1 MPTVIASLRSNPLYV
16 LKMKKLILLLTLM
29 LVALTT
35 INAQEQEADA
45 DKVKTGDSMP
55 AFTIVSDN
63 GTTIPS
69 AGLSGKVIL
78 ITMFA
83 TWCPACQLEL
93 AEIEKSLWPTFK
105 DVQGFSLL
113 ALGREHS
120 DEELTEYNK
129 TKGFTFPLYPDKD
142 RKIFDLFAVQFIP
155 RTYLINR
162 EGKII
167 YMTMGYNEAE
177 FRQLERM
184 IERALN

>member
-1 MPTVIASLRSNPLYV
+1 
-16 LKMKKLILLLTLM
+16 MKKSICLLTLI
-29 LVALTT
+29 AFFSF
-35 INAQEQEADA
+35 IAKGQEQDEDS

-55 AFTIVSDN
+55 AFTIVSDD
-63 GTTIPS
+63 GTTISS
-69 AGLSGKVIL
+69 AELSGKVVL

-83 TWCPACQLEL
+83 TWCPPCQLKL
-93 AEIEKSLWPTFK
+93 AEIEKSLWPNFK
-105 DVQGFSLL
+105 DVKGFSFL
-113 ALGREHS
+113 AIGREHS
-120 DEELTEYNK
+120 DEELAEYNK
-129 TKGFTFPLYPDKD
+129 TKGFTFALYPDKD

-167 YMTMGYNEAE
+167 YMTTGFDEQE

>member
-1 MPTVIASLRSNPLYV
+1 
-16 LKMKKLILLLTLM
+16 MKKLFLLFNLLIVFSF
-29 LVALTT
+29 VAKS
-35 INAQEQEADA
+35 QEPEENT

-63 GTTIPS
+63 GKQLS
-69 AGLSGKVIL
+69 SSEFAGNVSL
-78 ITMFA
+78 IIMFA
-83 TWCPACQLEL
+83 TWCPSCQLEMV
-93 AEIEKSLWPTFK
+93 EVERSLWPKFK
-105 DVQGFSLL
+105 DVKGFSLL
-113 ALGREHS
+113 VIGREHS
-120 DEELTEYNK
+120 DEELIEYNK

-162 EGKII
+162 DGKII
-167 YMTMGYNEAE
+167 YMTMGYNETE

>member
-1 MPTVIASLRSNPLYV
+1 
-16 LKMKKLILLLTLM
+16 MKKFIFLFTFMM
-29 LVALTT
+29 LALST
-35 INAQEQEADA
+35 IKSQEQEEDS

-63 GTTIPS
+63 GKQTS
-69 AGLSGKVIL
+69 SSEFRGNVLL

-83 TWCPACQLEL
+83 TWCPSCQLEM
-93 AEIEKSLWPTFK
+93 AEIEKSLWPKFK
-105 DVQGFSLL
+105 DVKGFALL
-113 ALGREHS
+113 AIGREHS
-120 DEELTEYNK
+120 DAELIEYNQ

-167 YMTMGYNEAE
+167 YMTMGYNEEE